1 MPYLL
6 SAPNQLANRQSVMRE
21 DYLRI
26 AVLAYMQ
33 QGGTVLLRQLLDIAV
48 AYERGELSQNS
59 LSRPQR

>member
-1 MPYLL
+1 
-6 SAPNQLANRQSVMRE
+6 MRE

-48 AYERGELSQNS
+48 AYERANFSQNS

>member
-1 MPYLL
+1 
-6 SAPNQLANRQSVMRE
+6 MRE

-48 AYERGELSQNS
+48 AYERGELFAELPFPSPKIGYIS
-59 LSRPQR
+59 HSCM